1 MADKELTHKKFI
13 GSGEDVPL
21 TQEELNSL
29 IESSQATDSEKQE
42 ESEYDYAYD

>member
-21 TQEELNSL
+21 TLEELNDL
-29 IESSQATDSEKQE
+29 IESSQAADYE
-42 ESEYDYAYD
+42 EEEEYGLATN